1 MENIVLVDY
10 GSGNVH
16 SAKRALIAASISQNK
31 EIEVVVTSDPDQLKS
46 ADRIVLPGVGHIA
59 SCREQL
65 KGHDGLLE
73 ALTQAGIF
81 RAVPFL
87 GICVGMQLMATE
99 GYEDGL
105 TRGLNWIEGYVTKIT
120 PNGNLRVPHMGW
132 NNIIITRPHPVL
144 KNLEIDPHVYF
155 VHSYAYND
163 PQSKYAVAETDYG
176 GSIVATVAK
185 DNFVGTQFH
194 PEKSQSTGLKILENF
209 IRWNPS

>member
-16 SAKRALIAASISQNK
+16 SAKRALIAASISQKK
-31 EIEVVVTSDPDQLKS
+31 EIKVVVTSNPDELES

-59 SCREQL
+59 SCRKQL
-65 KGHDGLLE
+65 EIHDGLLE
-73 ALTQAGIF
+73 ALTHSGIY

-99 GYEDGL
+99 GHEDGL
-105 TRGLNWIEGYVTKIT
+105 TQCLNWIEGYVTKIT

-132 NNIIITRPHPVL
+132 NSIIITHPHPVL
-144 KNLEIDPHVYF
+144 KNLETDPHVYF

-163 PQSKYAVAETDYG
+163 PQSKYAVAKTYYG
-176 GSIVATVAK
+176 GPIVATVAK

-194 PEKSQSTGLKILENF
+194 PEKSQTTGLKILENF
-209 IRWNPS
+209 IAWNPS